1 MKFYSDWNTVH
12 AWPLVSGV
20 VPRSAFSRSPRI
32 LRVITRCII
41 FILKARE
48 REAESDRFGLP
59 AHPRSAAPKIAINFS
74 SATEFS
80 SWEGRHSDDAVRAR
94 SETAWS
100 SSSLPSSLP
109 SSSSLFLLAV
119 RTRSWRVAF
128 VARVHYFYSL
138 SLRICSRGALA
149 RALVSKVTAFRRAG
163 ELSVCHAWT
172 QERRR
177 CVYHFHLCVYSSQ
190 IESAVLCNNSF
201 SLPAAPFTHSALAMH
216 TRGMDWMK
224 GHQSDRH

>member
-1 MKFYSDWNTVH
+1 MASCFRSRAAFGFLSVSSDSSRHHALYNFYFES
-12 AWPLVSGV
+12 
-20 VPRSAFSRSPRI
+20 
-32 LRVITRCII
+32 
-41 FILKARE
+41 E

-80 SWEGRHSDDAVRAR
+80 SWEGRHADDAGRAR
-94 SETAWS
+94 SEQRS
-100 SSSLPSSLP
+100 PLLPFLFP
-109 SSSSLFLLAV
+109 PRFFLLAV

-163 ELSVCHAWT
+163 ELSVCLSG
-172 QERRR
+172 RRSGA
-177 CVYHFHLCVYSSQ
+177 VAYITST
-190 IESAVLCNNSF
+190 SACTPPKSDPPF
-201 SLPAAPFTHSALAMH
+201 SVTRTTPSRFPPPPSLIPLWPCTHVEWI
-216 TRGMDWMK
+216 G
-224 GHQSDRH
+224 